1 MSSFYPSSLPPPHPK
16 KKTLSQCS
24 LNLCYCQ
31 GCFPCILLHLEGAKG
46 LSYIVHFW
54 WHTNHIETGEKG
66 RLHAVSTGICEF
78 WQTKKTGRPKWKA
91 TTFLYV
97 DCSPLY
103 SQTIIVLNFPWKKIS
118 IRSARKSWAFGW
130 EGGKFTTIDCTN
142 GYQGNLGNLYGINLF
157 CVYIATIFE

>member
-1 MSSFYPSSLPPPHPK
+1 MQPEFVLLPRLLSLHIVAPWRR
-16 KKTLSQCS
+16 
-24 LNLCYCQ
+24 Q
-31 GCFPCILLHLEGAKG
+31 GAQLYSPFL
-46 LSYIVHFW
+46 VT
-54 WHTNHIETGEKG
+54 HTNHIETGEKG

-103 SQTIIVLNFPWKKIS
+103 SQTIIVLNFPWKKIN

-142 GYQGNLGNLYGINLF
+142 GYQGNLGNMYGINLF